1 MNGRLDQARAAPG
14 KSAAWRRWGG
24 VLVAGLALL
33 VLAAPALRWLVWD
46 ATWIGQ
52 SRAACDPAGAC
63 WAMITARAPQ
73 IMLGFYPAGHGW
85 RVGLALAAL
94 AGGLTPLVWRRRA
107 DLVLFTAPL
116 GALTCLALMGG
127 AGLLPSVPSAYWG
140 GLALNLIVGTV
151 CAIFALPIGVLLGL
165 ARRSALPVIR
175 LLASAYVET
184 VRAAPLIVVLF
195 AAAVLAPL
203 LTPPQLNLDKLT
215 RAIIAITLFEAAYMA
230 EAVRG
235 GLMAVPQGQR
245 EAARA
250 LGLNG
255 WRTLVF
261 VVLPQA
267 LRTATPAL
275 VNSFIGL
282 LKDTSL
288 IYVIG
293 VLDITGVLRNAVS
306 DYAWQGLEPEAYIF
320 VGLTF
325 WLLCFGL
332 SRGSAA
338 LERRAASAPRS
349 PS

>member
-1 MNGRLDQARAAPG
+1 MSACAFPSLPTRARRSWTAWAVGLAVALAAL
-14 KSAAWRRWGG
+14 
-24 VLVAGLALL
+24 VLV
-33 VLAAPALRWLVWD
+33 APALRWLFWD
-46 ATWIGQ
+46 ATWVGQ
-52 SRAACDPAGAC
+52 SRAACGPAGAC

-73 IMLGFYPAGHGW
+73 ILLGFYPAGHGW
-85 RVGLALAAL
+85 RVGLAVAMLAVGL
-94 AGGLTPLVWRRRA
+94 APLAWRRRA
-107 DLVLFTAPL
+107 GLTMLTAPV
-116 GALTCLALMGG
+116 GALACLALMGG
-127 AGLLPSVPSAYWG
+127 AGILPSVPSAYWG
-140 GLALNLIVGTV
+140 GLALNLIVGAV
-151 CAIFALPIGVLLGL
+151 SAIFALPIGILLGL
-165 ARRSALPVIR
+165 ARRSTLPVIR
-175 LLASAYVET
+175 ILASAYVEA

-195 AAAVLAPL
+195 AAAVLVPL
-203 LTPPQLNLDKLT
+203 LIPPQWSLDKLT
-215 RAIIAITLFEAAYMA
+215 RAIVAITFFEAAYMA

-250 LGLNG
+250 LGLKG
-255 WRTLVF
+255 WQVLVF

-332 SRGSAA
+332 SRWSAA
-338 LERRAASAPRS
+338 LERRAARAQGAPS
-349 PS
+349 

>member
-1 MNGRLDQARAAPG
+1 MSIRRFPSLPARARQ
-14 KSAAWRRWGG
+14 SWTAWTT
-24 VLVAGLALL
+24 GLAVALAAL
-33 VLAAPALRWLVWD
+33 VLAAPALRWLFWD

-73 IMLGFYPAGHGW
+73 ILLGFYPTGHGW
-85 RVGLALAAL
+85 RVGLAVAMLAA
-94 AGGLTPLVWRRRA
+94 GLTPLASRRHA
-107 DLVLFTAPL
+107 DLTLFTAPV
-116 GALTCLALMGG
+116 GALACLASMDG
-127 AGLLPSVPSAYWG
+127 AGVLPSVPSAYWG
-140 GLALNLIVGTV
+140 GLALNLIVGAV
-151 CAIFALPIGVLLGL
+151 SAIFALPIGVILGL
-165 ARRSALPVIR
+165 GRRSPLPVIR
-175 LLASAYVET
+175 ILAGAYVEA

-195 AAAVLAPL
+195 AAAVLVPL
-203 LTPPQLNLDKLT
+203 LIPSQWSLDKLT
-215 RAIIAITLFEAAYMA
+215 RAIVAITFFEAAYMA

-250 LGLNG
+250 LGLKG
-255 WRTLVF
+255 WQVLVF

-282 LKDTSL
+282 LKNTSL

-293 VLDITGVLRNAVS
+293 LLDITGVLRNAVS

-332 SRGSAA
+332 SRWSAA
-338 LERRAASAPRS
+338 LERRAARTQGT

>member
-1 MNGRLDQARAAPG
+1 MSGPIVQAR
-14 KSAAWRRWGG
+14 WRRG
-24 VLVAGLALL
+24 AGLGVAIL
-33 VLAAPALRWLVWD
+33 VLALAAAPALRWLVWD
-46 ATWIGQ
+46 ATWTGQ

-73 IMLGFYPAGHGW
+73 ILMGFYPSGHGW
-85 RVGLALAAL
+85 RVALALVALAAGLAPLTARGRAGLAL
-94 AGGLTPLVWRRRA
+94 W
-107 DLVLFTAPL
+107 TAPL
-116 GALTCLALMGG
+116 GALACLALMGG
-127 AGLLPSVPSAYWG
+127 ARLLPSVPSAYWG
-140 GLALNLIVGTV
+140 GLTLNLIVGGV

-165 ARRSALPVIR
+165 ARRSSLPVIR
-175 LLASAYVET
+175 LLATAYIET

-203 LTPPQLNLDKLT
+203 LLPPQLPLDKLT
-215 RAIIAITLFEAAYMA
+215 RAMIAITLFEAAYMA

-235 GLMAVPQGQR
+235 GLMSVPQGQR
-245 EAARA
+245 EAAQA
-250 LGLNG
+250 LGLG
-255 WRTLVF
+255 PTRTLVH

-267 LRTATPAL
+267 LRTAAPAL

-306 DYAWQGLEPEAYIF
+306 DFAWQGLEPEAYIF

-332 SRGSAA
+332 SRASAA
-338 LERRAASAPRS
+338 LERRLQISSRS
-349 PS
+349 PA

>member
-1 MNGRLDQARAAPG
+1 MSRAALWP
-14 KSAAWRRWGG
+14 RR
-24 VLVAGLALL
+24 LTLALGLTLLL

-46 ATWIGQ
+46 ATWTGQ

-73 IMLGFYPAGHGW
+73 ILLGFYPSGHGW
-85 RVGLALAAL
+85 RVALALAAL
-94 AGGLTPLVWRRRA
+94 VAGLAPLAVRGRAGLTL
-107 DLVLFTAPL
+107 LTAPL
-116 GALTCLALMGG
+116 GAVACLALMGG
-127 AGLLPSVPSAYWG
+127 ARLLPSVPSAYWG
-140 GLALNLIVGTV
+140 GLSLNLIIGTV
-151 CAIFALPIGVLLGL
+151 CAIFALPLGVLLAL
-165 ARRSALPVIR
+165 ARRSGLPVIR
-175 LLASAYVET
+175 LLATAYIET
-184 VRAAPLIVVLF
+184 ARAAPLIVVLF

-203 LTPPQLNLDKLT
+203 LVPAPLALDKLA
-215 RAIIAITLFEAAYMA
+215 RAMIAITLFEAAYMA

-245 EAARA
+245 EAAQA
-250 LGLNG
+250 LGLG
-255 WRTLVF
+255 PLRTLIH

-267 LRTATPAL
+267 LRTAAPAL

-293 VLDITGVLRNAVS
+293 VLDLTGVLRNAVS
-306 DYAWQGLEPEAYIF
+306 DFAWQGLEPEAYIF

-332 SRGSAA
+332 SRASAA
-338 LERRAASAPRS
+338 LERRLQAAPK
-349 PS
+349 PLG

>member
-1 MNGRLDQARAAPG
+1 M
-14 KSAAWRRWGG
+14 
-24 VLVAGLALL
+24 AG
-33 VLAAPALRWLVWD
+33 
-46 ATWIGQ
+46 
-52 SRAACDPAGAC
+52 
-63 WAMITARAPQ
+63 
-73 IMLGFYPAGHGW
+73 
-85 RVGLALAAL
+85 
-94 AGGLTPLVWRRRA
+94 
-107 DLVLFTAPL
+107 
-116 GALTCLALMGG
+116 
-127 AGLLPSVPSAYWG
+127 
-140 GLALNLIVGTV
+140 
-151 CAIFALPIGVLLGL
+151 
-165 ARRSALPVIR
+165 
-175 LLASAYVET
+175 AYVEA

-195 AAAVLAPL
+195 AAAVLVPL
-203 LTPPQLNLDKLT
+203 LIPPQWSLDKLT
-215 RAIIAITLFEAAYMA
+215 RAIVAITFFEAAYMA

-250 LGLNG
+250 LGLKG
-255 WRTLVF
+255 WQVLVF

-332 SRGSAA
+332 SRWSAA
-338 LERRAASAPRS
+338 LERRAARAQGAPS
-349 PS
+349 